1 VAVVVEVWV
10 YWAKDQVESVDIH
23 WMFIIKR
30 VKAAEVDLVDVMAVL
45 DIFPLLWGV
54 AEAVA
59 LVEIMVAEQVSVGM
73 PKLVELNMVVLAQCV

>member
-1 VAVVVEVWV
+1 LVVYQPPSAPVAVVVEVWV

-45 DIFPLLWGV
+45 DIFPQIWGV

-73 PKLVELNMVVLAQCV
+73 L